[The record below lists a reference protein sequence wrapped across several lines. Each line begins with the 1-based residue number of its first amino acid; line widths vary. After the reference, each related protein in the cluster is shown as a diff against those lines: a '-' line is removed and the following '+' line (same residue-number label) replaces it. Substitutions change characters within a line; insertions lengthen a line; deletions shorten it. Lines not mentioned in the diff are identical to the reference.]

1 MSGKLSVFD
10 LDGTLLDT
18 SNDLLDCVNHC
29 LLSVDLKPVVYEDLT
44 FLVGQGAR
52 AMITRAFE
60 LNKAELTENELDRL
74 FDLFIDYYTAHM
86 PGTSKAYPGLM
97 DAIER
102 LTAAGYRHAVCTNK
116 HEGMARKLLD
126 LLSLSDHF
134 EAITGGNTYPYRKPD
149 ARHLLNTIELAG
161 GTAEN
166 SIMIGDS
173 KNDIYAAQNAKVA
186 SIAVSF
192 GFSDVPVD
200 TLDPDIVINDYG
212 ELTVELADQLL
223 SRNLA

>member
-1 MSGKLSVFD
+1 MSDKLIVFD

-60 LNKAELTENELDRL
+60 LNKAKLTENELDRL

-97 DAIER
+97 DAIEQ
-102 LTAAGYRHAVCTNK
+102 LSSAGYRHAVCTNK

-161 GTAEN
+161 GTPER

-192 GFSDVPVD
+192 GFSDVPVE
-200 TLDPDIVINDYG
+200 TLNPDIVINNYG

-223 SRNLA
+223 N

>member
-1 MSGKLSVFD
+1 MSKKLIVFD

-18 SNDLLDCVNHC
+18 SNDLLDCLNHC

-60 LNKAELTENELDRL
+60 LNKATLTESELDRL
-74 FDLFIDYYTAHM
+74 FDVFIDYYTAHM
-86 PGTSKAYPGLM
+86 PGTSTAYPGLFEAM
-97 DAIER
+97 DR
-102 LTAAGYRHAVCTNK
+102 LSSAGYAHAVCTNK

-126 LLSLSDHF
+126 LLSLSDRF
-134 EAITGGNTYPYRKPD
+134 DAITGGNTYPYRKPD
-149 ARHLLNTIELAG
+149 GRHILNTIELAG
-161 GTAEN
+161 GVAGQ

-173 KNDIYAAQNAKVA
+173 KNDIYAAQDAGVA

-200 TLDPDIVINDYG
+200 TLNPDIVINNYG

>member
-1 MSGKLSVFD
+1 MSDKLIVFD

-60 LNKAELTENELDRL
+60 LNKAELTEDELDRL

-97 DAIER
+97 DAIAR

-126 LLSLSDHF
+126 LLSLSDQF
-134 EAITGGNTYPYRKPD
+134 AVITGGNTYPYRKPD

-161 GTAEN
+161 GTPERA
-166 SIMIGDS
+166 IMIGDS
-173 KNDIYAAQNAKVA
+173 KNDIYAAQNANVA

-200 TLDPDIVINDYG
+200 TLNPDVVINNYG

-223 SRNLA
+223 K

>member
-1 MSGKLSVFD
+1 MSDKLIVFD

-60 LNKAELTENELDRL
+60 LNKAELTEDELDRL

-97 DAIER
+97 DAIAR

-126 LLSLSDHF
+126 LLSLSDQF
-134 EAITGGNTYPYRKPD
+134 AVITGGNTYPYRKPD

-161 GTAEN
+161 GTAER

-173 KNDIYAAQNAKVA
+173 KNDIYAAQNANVA

-200 TLDPDIVINDYG
+200 TLNPDVVINNYG

-223 SRNLA
+223 K

>member
-1 MSGKLSVFD
+1 MSKKLVVFD

-60 LNKAELTENELDRL
+60 LNKANLTENELDRL
-74 FDLFIDYYTAHM
+74 FDLFIEYYTAHM
-86 PGTSKAYPGLM
+86 PGSSTAYPGLM
-97 DAIER
+97 DAMER
-102 LTAAGYRHAVCTNK
+102 LSAAGYSHAVCTNK
-116 HEGMARKLLD
+116 HEGMARKLLE

-149 ARHLLNTIELAG
+149 ARHLLKTIELAG
-161 GTAEN
+161 GVVEK

-173 KNDIYAAQNAKVA
+173 KNDIFAAQNAKVA

-192 GFSDVPVD
+192 GFSDVPVQ
-200 TLDPDIVINDYG
+200 TLNPDVVINEYG

-223 SRNLA
+223 HSR

>member
-1 MSGKLSVFD
+1 MSKKLIVFD

-60 LNKAELTENELDRL
+60 LNKANLSEAELDRL
-74 FDLFIDYYTAHM
+74 FDLFIEYYTDHM
-86 PGTSKAYPGLM
+86 PGTSTPYEGLFDAM
-97 DAIER
+97 DR
-102 LTAAGYRHAVCTNK
+102 LSSAGYRHAVCTNK

-126 LLSLSDHF
+126 LLSLSDRF
-134 EAITGGNTYPYRKPD
+134 DAITGGNTYPYRKPD

-161 GTAEN
+161 GRAER

-173 KNDIYAAQNAKVA
+173 KNDIYAAQNANVA

-192 GFSDVPVD
+192 GFSDVPVE
-200 TLDPDIVINDYG
+200 TLNPSVVINNYG
-212 ELTVELADQLL
+212 ELTVELADQLIN
-223 SRNLA
+223 SN

>member
-1 MSGKLSVFD
+1 
-10 LDGTLLDT
+10 
-18 SNDLLDCVNHC
+18 
-29 LLSVDLKPVVYEDLT
+29 
-44 FLVGQGAR
+44 
-52 AMITRAFE
+52 
-60 LNKAELTENELDRL
+60 
-74 FDLFIDYYTAHM
+74 
-86 PGTSKAYPGLM
+86 M

-126 LLSLSDHF
+126 LLSLSEHF

-192 GFSDVPVD
+192 GFSDVPVE
-200 TLDPDIVINDYG
+200 TLNPDIVINNYG

-223 SRNLA
+223 SRNKD

>member
-1 MSGKLSVFD
+1 MSKKLIVFD

-18 SNDLLDCVNHC
+18 STDLLDCVNHC

-60 LNKAELTENELDRL
+60 LNKATLTESELDRL
-74 FDLFIDYYTAHM
+74 FDVFLDYYTSHM
-86 PGTSKAYPGLM
+86 PGTSTAYPGLLEAM
-97 DAIER
+97 DR
-102 LTAAGYRHAVCTNK
+102 LSNAGYSHAVCTNK

-126 LLSLSDHF
+126 LLSLSDRF

-149 ARHLLNTIELAG
+149 GRHILNTIELAG
-161 GTAEN
+161 GVADQ

-173 KNDIYAAQNAKVA
+173 KNDIYAAQDAGVA

-200 TLDPDIVINDYG
+200 TLNPDIVINNYG
-212 ELTVELADQLL
+212 ELTVELADELL

>member
-1 MSGKLSVFD
+1 MSDKLIVFD

-60 LNKAELTENELDRL
+60 LNKAELTEDELDRL

-97 DAIER
+97 DAIAR

-134 EAITGGNTYPYRKPD
+134 AAITGGNTYPYRKPD

-161 GTAEN
+161 GTPERA
-166 SIMIGDS
+166 IMIGDS
-173 KNDIYAAQNAKVA
+173 KNDIYAAQNANVA

-200 TLDPDIVINDYG
+200 TLNPDVVINNYG

-223 SRNLA
+223 K

>member
-1 MSGKLSVFD
+1 MSQKLIVFD

-29 LLSVDLKPVVYEDLT
+29 LMSVDLKPVVYEDLT

-60 LNKAELTENELDRL
+60 LNKAKLSEAELDRL
-74 FDLFIDYYTAHM
+74 FDLFIEYYTAHM
-86 PGTSKAYPGLM
+86 PGTSTAYPGLM
-97 DAIER
+97 DAIAR
-102 LTAAGYRHAVCTNK
+102 LSAAGYCHAVCTNK
-116 HEGMARKLLD
+116 HEGMARKLLE
-126 LLSLSDHF
+126 LLSLTDHF
-134 EAITGGNTYPYRKPD
+134 DAITGGNTYPYRKPD

-161 GTAEN
+161 GIPET

-173 KNDIYAAQNAKVA
+173 KNDIYAAQNADVA

-192 GFSDVPVD
+192 GFSDVPVE
-200 TLDPDIVINDYG
+200 TLNPSVVINNYG
-212 ELTVELADQLL
+212 ELTVELADQLIN
-223 SRNLA
+223 SN

>member
-1 MSGKLSVFD
+1 MSDKLIVFD

-60 LNKAELTENELDRL
+60 LNKAELTEDELDRL

-97 DAIER
+97 DAIAR

-134 EAITGGNTYPYRKPD
+134 AAITGGNTYPYRKPD

-161 GTAEN
+161 GTPERA
-166 SIMIGDS
+166 IMIGDS
-173 KNDIYAAQNAKVA
+173 KNDIYAAHNANVA

-200 TLDPDIVINDYG
+200 TLNPDVVINNYG

-223 SRNLA
+223 K

>member
-1 MSGKLSVFD
+1 MSQKLIVFD

-60 LNKAELTENELDRL
+60 LNKSKLSEPELDRL
-74 FDLFIDYYTAHM
+74 FDLFIEYYDAHM
-86 PGTSKAYPGLM
+86 PGTSSAYPGLM
-97 DAIER
+97 DAIDR
-102 LTAAGYRHAVCTNK
+102 LSVAGYRHAVCTNK

-126 LLSLSDHF
+126 LLSLTDHF

-161 GTAEN
+161 GVAEK

-173 KNDIYAAQNAKVA
+173 KNDIYAAQNANVA
-186 SIAVSF
+186 SVAVSF
-192 GFSDVPVD
+192 GFSDVPVE
-200 TLDPDIVINDYG
+200 TLNPSVVINNYG
-212 ELTVELADQLL
+212 ELTVELADQLIH
-223 SRNLA
+223 SK